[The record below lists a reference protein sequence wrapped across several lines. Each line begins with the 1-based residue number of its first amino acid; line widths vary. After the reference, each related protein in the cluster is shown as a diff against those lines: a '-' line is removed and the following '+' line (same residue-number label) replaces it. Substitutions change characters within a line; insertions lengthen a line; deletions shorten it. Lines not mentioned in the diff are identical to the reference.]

1 MRRAT
6 GSLPLPRGRRSLFA
20 HHRGVVAEGL
30 GLQVAPRGGEG
41 LVRAARGQK
50 DPEAINVAVVALVDS
65 RLPVAARRPRA
76 AELVHASRR
85 KRGGCR
91 RWRGKARAGGRDHP
105 VAPPPDVPHP
115 VVESNH
121 AMAAASGDRNR
132 PAQHPMATKER
143 TEMARSKAQMT
154 HAKRDRERARLEKR
168 AQKRDKKEARKLAA
182 SDAAASPETPPPTT
196 LPLATPSDTPTDR
209 EPTA

>member
-20 HHRGVVAEGL
+20 HHRGVVAEGFKSL
-30 GLQVAPRGGEG
+30 PEGGEG

-50 DPEAINVAVVALVDS
+50 DPEAINVTVVALVDS

-76 AELVHASRR
+76 AELVHAAT

-182 SDAAASPETPPPTT
+182 SDAAASPEPPPPTT

>member
-20 HHRGVVAEGL
+20 HHRGVVAEGFKSL
-30 GLQVAPRGGEG
+30 PEGGEG

-50 DPEAINVAVVALVDS
+50 DPEAINVTVVALVDS

-76 AELVHASRR
+76 AELVHAAT

>member
-6 GSLPLPRGRRSLFA
+6 GSFPLPRGRRSLFA
-20 HHRGVVAEGL
+20 HHRGVVAEGFKS
-30 GLQVAPRGGEG
+30 APRGGEG

-76 AELVHASRR
+76 AELVHAAT

-105 VAPPPDVPHP
+105 VARPPDVPHP

-182 SDAAASPETPPPTT
+182 SDAAASPETTPPTT

>member
-85 KRGGCR
+85 SEAAVAAGEGRLELEGEITPSLPHRMFLIRSWSRTTRRRRRPVTATDPPSTRWQRKRGR
-91 RWRGKARAGGRDHP
+91 RWRDP
-105 VAPPPDVPHP
+105 
-115 VVESNH
+115 
-121 AMAAASGDRNR
+121 
-132 PAQHPMATKER
+132 
-143 TEMARSKAQMT
+143 
-154 HAKRDRERARLEKR
+154 RLR
-168 AQKRDKKEARKLAA
+168 
-182 SDAAASPETPPPTT
+182 
-196 LPLATPSDTPTDR
+196 
-209 EPTA
+209 

>member
-6 GSLPLPRGRRSLFA
+6 GSLPLPRGRSLFA

-50 DPEAINVAVVALVDS
+50 DPEAINVTVVALVDS

-76 AELVHASRR
+76 AELVHAAT

-91 RWRGKARAGGRDHP
+91 RWREKARAGGRDHP

-121 AMAAASGDRNR
+121 AMAAACGDRNR